1 MRLAA
6 DYQQQKNKKVEI
18 DPTVQSRKVVRLGKG
33 LLQEEK
39 RKRGISRSEDNSR
52 IERMSL
58 GRKEVSRE
66 KIAELHREE

>member
-6 DYQQQKNKKVEI
+6 DYQQQKNKKVEKE
-18 DPTVQSRKVVRLGKG
+18 TSGLNRKLVKLGKG
-33 LLQEEK
+33 LPMQEK

-58 GRKEVSRE
+58 GRREVSRE
-66 KIAELHREE
+66 KLAEMHR